1 MQARLYGIIGCML
14 TFGVVAACSIDST
27 QAEAAGQAATG
38 KPRKT
43 SAVYALRQGE
53 SVMLAPG
60 TRLKLER
67 INDSRCKQGAVCV
80 WAGYISYSFTLTSPH
95 GTRNF
100 VLAENMPNAKPVVT
114 QDGLTFALE
123 KLEPPEP
130 PALHAPAPDYR
141 VSLRVSIAQPAQPAQ
156 RAQPAKT

>member
-1 MQARLYGIIGCML
+1 MQARLIGTIGCLL
-14 TFGVVAACSIDST
+14 TAGVVAACSIDST
-27 QAEAAGQAATG
+27 QAENND

-43 SAVYALRQGE
+43 SASYALRQGE

-60 TRLKLER
+60 TTLKLER
-67 INDSRCKQGAVCV
+67 INDSRCRKGAVCV
-80 WAGYISYSFTLTSPH
+80 WAGYISYSFALTSRL
-95 GTRNF
+95 GTRSF
-100 VLAENMPNAKPVVT
+100 VLAENMPNAQPAIT

-130 PALHAPAPDYR
+130 PPLHAPAPDYK
-141 VSLRVSIAQPAQPAQ
+141 VSLRVTINQQ